1 MKEWL
6 GDGYDDS
13 GQSMEPMEEVLL
25 EELRVSQNQR
35 RPEAYLMTQITYSE
49 STIVACTQSR
59 KTNSFYECVLKI
71 AFTKSTFFSPK
82 CTKYCLAAGLRSDPL
97 GSLQRTPDLL
107 AGFNDAYF

>member
-1 MKEWL
+1 
-6 GDGYDDS
+6 
-13 GQSMEPMEEVLL
+13 MEPMEEVLL

-71 AFTKSTFFSPK
+71 AFTKSTF
-82 CTKYCLAAGLRSDPL
+82 LAQNALNIVWRPGYV
-97 GSLQRTPDLL
+97 RTRWE
-107 AGFNDAYF
+107 AYSAPQTS